1 MYCWHVVWSNHD
13 TQSGAGYMDMLLCNH
28 GNCIGIWM
36 CKDME
41 GKTKLMEKRPVV
53 STLRNMAVGA
63 EEVFSI
69 LQRVTVMNTL
79 ALRLDLERSMGM
91 NWSYKTDR
99 DAGTITVKR
108 VS

>member
-1 MYCWHVVWSNHD
+1 
-13 TQSGAGYMDMLLCNH
+13 
-28 GNCIGIWM
+28 
-36 CKDME
+36 ME
-41 GKTKLMEKRPVV
+41 GKEKLIDKRPVV
-53 STLRNMAVGA
+53 STLRNMAVGT

-79 ALRLDLERSMGM
+79 ALRLDLERSQGM

-108 VS
+108 IS